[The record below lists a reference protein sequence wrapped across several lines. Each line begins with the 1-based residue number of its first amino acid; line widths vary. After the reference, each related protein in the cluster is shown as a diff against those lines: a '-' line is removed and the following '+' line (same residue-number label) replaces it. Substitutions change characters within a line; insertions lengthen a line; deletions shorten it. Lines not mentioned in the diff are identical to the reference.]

1 MKVKKLNS
9 NATLPVY
16 KTKSAAGAD
25 IKPCIDGEIRPHSTR
40 KVPTGLALEL
50 PKEYHLEVKARSSL
64 LLKNV
69 TINGIIDP
77 DYRNEIFLIIA
88 NLNDYPVSFS
98 KDSEGLGQIIIKGHE
113 QANFEEVAEL
123 TPTDRKGGF
132 GSTNAKVEAV
142 SIHPGKL
149 FFNGTLNKN
158 AKTTFLL
165 DSGADGIFCGQNIA
179 REAKLK
185 LTPLKKAITIT
196 MADGKD
202 YFIKNM
208 AKEVPY
214 HIQGFSDTLDL
225 YVMPVDHDHILL
237 GNHWLDR
244 INPAIDWREK
254 TVTIKKN
261 SKTHT
266 LSMKEKSSPD
276 SLNQI
281 KIDYLMMDEQPPKI
295 EKEDQVLMISLED
308 IDDELGITPE
318 SQPEIAD
325 PELRMLL
332 DEYKDVF
339 RDKLPDQLPTKR
351 DVEHIIELKEDAQPR
366 RSHQY
371 HLPPAHQEAIQET
384 VAELIKLKH
393 IEPSR
398 SAWRA
403 PLLVVIKKDGTPR
416 VVVDFRFLNSNT
428 VGQDY
433 FMKNPQEMLD
443 AAAGHKFLSSM
454 DFTSGFHQVPMA
466 PKSKELTSFS
476 VPGPKGG
483 QYQFR
488 VMPFGLKGAPAT
500 FQ

>member
-1 MKVKKLNS
+1 MNEAEAYHQFKNGLKPFIQEKIDELDINNLQELKEEAIWYDDLRFYHKTTSHWSEFKGSFACKPDRWGIHKINKKDSRSNKETVCFKCGQKGHIQRDCKAKKPHHKKETPKNTSKLNQVTVKVKKLNS

-25 IKPCIDGEIRPHSTR
+25 IKPCIDREIRPHSTR

-50 PKEYHLEVKARSSL
+50 LKEYHLEVKARSSL
-64 LLKNV
+64 LLKNI

-132 GSTNAKVEAV
+132 GSTNTKVEAV

-165 DSGADGIFCGQNIA
+165 DSGADSIFCGQNIA

-202 YFIKNM
+202 HFIKNM

-244 INPAIDWREK
+244 INPAID
-254 TVTIKKN
+254 
-261 SKTHT
+261 
-266 LSMKEKSSPD
+266 
-276 SLNQI
+276 
-281 KIDYLMMDEQPPKI
+281 
-295 EKEDQVLMISLED
+295 
-308 IDDELGITPE
+308 
-318 SQPEIAD
+318 
-325 PELRMLL
+325 
-332 DEYKDVF
+332 
-339 RDKLPDQLPTKR
+339 
-351 DVEHIIELKEDAQPR
+351 
-366 RSHQY
+366 
-371 HLPPAHQEAIQET
+371 
-384 VAELIKLKH
+384 
-393 IEPSR
+393 
-398 SAWRA
+398 
-403 PLLVVIKKDGTPR
+403 
-416 VVVDFRFLNSNT
+416 
-428 VGQDY
+428 
-433 FMKNPQEMLD
+433 
-443 AAAGHKFLSSM
+443 
-454 DFTSGFHQVPMA
+454 
-466 PKSKELTSFS
+466 
-476 VPGPKGG
+476 
-483 QYQFR
+483 
-488 VMPFGLKGAPAT
+488 
-500 FQ
+500 